1 MNGTGDRTPGFRK
14 GETSTGLCG
23 MGNQNP
29 RTKSEAAPD
38 ESIVMRAYRPANIRL
53 IIVAVAEFGS
63 LFCSLAKAEKDKNM
77 SSHGSKLVIIRK
89 AKQKY
94 S

>member
-1 MNGTGDRTPGFRK
+1 MEQGTELPGLRK

-53 IIVAVAEFGS
+53 IIVAVAELDP
-63 LFCSLAKAEKDKNM
+63 LFCSSNYERIMVNCAQSQNPF
-77 SSHGSKLVIIRK
+77 G
-89 AKQKY
+89 
-94 S
+94 

>member
-1 MNGTGDRTPGFRK
+1 MGQGIERPAYEKEKPRLGYV
-14 GETSTGLCG
+14 G

-38 ESIVMRAYRPANIRL
+38 ESFVMRVYRPANIRV

-63 LFCSLAKAEKDKNM
+63 LFCSLAN
-77 SSHGSKLVIIRK
+77 V
-89 AKQKY
+89 
-94 S
+94 